1 MHILD
6 TPILGEYDE
15 MSVAILPASTLLR
28 KNMWVY
34 IYAIQLKIF
43 ECLVLEHSKNAHCKK
58 ILKYFNCK
66 YLSSFLIFGK

>member
-1 MHILD
+1 MLFVDFKNFIYVCTVLD

-15 MSVAILPASTLLR
+15 MSVAIPPASTLLR

-43 ECLVLEHSKNAHCKK
+43 KCLVLEHSKNAHC
-58 ILKYFNCK
+58 
-66 YLSSFLIFGK
+66 